1 MMAWTTSRSD
11 VTCDIPSQCPITGKT
26 DFVLPG
32 PLLIRI
38 ILWLLV
44 FAVFPLSVTAATV
57 SFNLE
62 VLGRIPYAALPPGAP
77 CVDVSE
83 RVLVYL
89 EKCERK
95 EFDPWMRDDIR
106 IAWITVLE
114 ASRGNPQPHIDATYK
129 VLGIHPAKVWPAI
142 CARRAALLGSESPC
156 GETSQ
161 STAHAPVK
169 ASYKVLTLP
178 QCASS
183 GQTAST
189 EMTRGL
195 GMPESLAGSLSGSG
209 RKQNSEKLIKGSPA
223 RVSLN
228 EFIDIPHNKKQ
239 PMAANRDGD
248 APQKTCA
255 YGAEADH
262 LTGSSCRTETKR
274 EARRIRT
281 SEFGLNDA
289 PPAGVAAPA
298 VITPQKKKSKSVR
311 NLAQEG
317 VA

>member
-1 MMAWTTSRSD
+1 
-11 VTCDIPSQCPITGKT
+11 
-26 DFVLPG
+26 
-32 PLLIRI
+32 
-38 ILWLLV
+38 
-44 FAVFPLSVTAATV
+44 
-57 SFNLE
+57 
-62 VLGRIPYAALPPGAP
+62 
-77 CVDVSE
+77 VDLAE
-83 RVLVYL
+83 RVLARL
-89 EKCERK
+89 EAAEQK
-95 EFDPWMRDDIR
+95 ESDVWLRDDIR
-106 IAWITVLE
+106 IAWITTLY
-114 ASRGNPQPHIDATYK
+114 ASRGNPQAHVDATYK
-129 VLGIHPAKVWPAI
+129 VLGIHPDKVWPAI

-239 PMAANRDGD
+239 PMAANREGN

-255 YGAEADH
+255 YGAVNNSKPAETSTPKGAEVEAARFVD
-262 LTGSSCRTETKR
+262 TGSSCRTETKR

-298 VITPQKKKSKSVR
+298 VITPPKKPSKSVR

>member
-1 MMAWTTSRSD
+1 MNCLLARLVVWL
-11 VTCDIPSQCPITGKT
+11 
-26 DFVLPG
+26 FVS
-32 PLLIRI
+32 
-38 ILWLLV
+38 
-44 FAVFPLSVTAATV
+44 ACFPLSVTGTV
-57 SFNLE
+57 LSFKLE
-62 VLGRIPYAALPPGAP
+62 VLRVTTFPALPPERHLDLA
-77 CVDVSE
+77 E
-83 RVLVYL
+83 RVLVRL
-89 EKCERK
+89 EAAEHK
-95 EFDPWMRDDIR
+95 ESDVWLRDDIR
-106 IAWITVLE
+106 IAWITTLY

-129 VLGIHPAKVWPAI
+129 VLGIHPDKVWPAI
-142 CARRAALLGSESPC
+142 CARRAAILGSESPC

-161 STAHAPVK
+161 STAHAPVE
-169 ASYKVLTLP
+169 ASYKVSTLP

-189 EMTRGL
+189 ERTRGF
-195 GMPESLAGSLSGSG
+195 GMPEPLAGNSSGSG

-223 RVSLN
+223 RVSQKKFL
-228 EFIDIPHNKKQ
+228 DIPHNQKQ

-255 YGAEADH
+255 YGAAENTSSTAPRAAECRFG
-262 LTGSSCRTETKR
+262 TGSSCRTETKR

-298 VITPQKKKSKSVR
+298 VITPPKKKSKSER